1 MGPVA
6 AFLGGFA
13 FRAYQITIESSLYLL
28 IGFLTAGALRGLM
41 GPAKLRAIF
50 GVGRWSGPIR
60 AWAAAAT
67 LLPVCALGVLPVL
80 RELRRAGVRR
90 DAVLTFALAAPML
103 NPISL
108 MYGFSYL
115 GPALMLTLT
124 LGTLV
129 VSVLGGFFSGPDVT
143 EARSSEAAISE
154 EAVPSIGLRRVAAS
168 AVHAAHEATGPALRD
183 VAIGIVAAAVIA
195 ACLQPDWLS
204 GHSFAG
210 DPESIPVWAAVS
222 PLTYVT
228 PEKGI
233 VILPEMIKFR
243 QSAGAMFCLMVLG
256 VGMTLGHHAWI
267 IRTYGPRTSLRW
279 MATVFCLTVASAYI
293 VDAFTPPVGTANVDN
308 DHFEAFA
315 NPFDAA
321 RIGDIPLK
329 FGQYSERVGVF
340 QWAILAALC
349 ILMAAGVLFRRGTF
363 GRRIGFED
371 FLPADATDAAVSV
384 ASSSS
389 ENRPFLQMEVS
400 RALVSAIAFGCGL
413 MVLAA
418 GALAFF
424 PAPEEVFRDMTI
436 IKADLFGEIASE
448 STAASLHHLDLWD
461 RQATR
466 LPFGA
471 MIRMSPPSEE
481 ARRRTAE
488 LRGTIRDLRLALEAN
503 RRDEA
508 KSIFTKAQGSLEK
521 CRTAYSIP

>member
-1 MGPVA
+1 MGHVA

-13 FRAYQITIESSLYLL
+13 FRTYQIIVESSLYLL
-28 IGFLTAGALRGLM
+28 IGFLTAGALRGLI
-41 GPAKLRAIF
+41 GPAKLRAFF
-50 GVGRWSGPIR
+50 GEGRWSGPIR

-67 LLPVCALGVLPVL
+67 LLPVCSLGVLPVL

-129 VSVLGGFFSGPDVT
+129 VSVLGGFFSGLQGT
-143 EARSSEAAISE
+143 ESKSSGAAITAE
-154 EAVPSIGLRRVAAS
+154 TVPPIGLRRVAAS
-168 AVHAAHEATGPALRD
+168 AVHAAREATGPALRD
-183 VAIGIVAAAVIA
+183 VAVGIAAASVLA

-210 DPESIPVWAAVS
+210 DPESIPIWAAVS

-256 VGMTLGHHAWI
+256 VGMSLGHHSWI
-267 IRTYGPRTSLRW
+267 ARTYGARISLRW
-279 MATVFCLTVASAYI
+279 MGTVFLLTVAGAYV

-329 FGQYSERVGVF
+329 FGQYTERVGVF
-340 QWAILAALC
+340 QWEILAGLC
-349 ILMAAGVLFRRGTF
+349 TLMAAGVAFRRGTF

-371 FLPADATDAAVSV
+371 FLALEDAAPTNGIA
-384 ASSSS
+384 ASSAG
-389 ENRPFLQMEVS
+389 NRTLHMEVS
-400 RALVSAIAFGCGL
+400 RGLVSAIAFGCGL

-418 GALAFF
+418 GSLAFF
-424 PAPEEVFRDMTI
+424 PAPEEVFRDMSI

-508 KSIFTKAQGSLEK
+508 RSIFTKAQGSLEK
-521 CRTAYSIP
+521 CRTAYSVR